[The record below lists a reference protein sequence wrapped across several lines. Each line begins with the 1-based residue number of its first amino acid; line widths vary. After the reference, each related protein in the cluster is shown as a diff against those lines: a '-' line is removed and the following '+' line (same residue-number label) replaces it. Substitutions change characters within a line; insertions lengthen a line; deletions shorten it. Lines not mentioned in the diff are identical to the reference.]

1 MPFKLPPSKLKIIF
15 IFKNGQI
22 NEMNSQSISEILS
35 ARIIDLDGLKDLTFN
50 FGCPDSGSDR
60 ALCWRLLLGALP
72 KNRTEWSETLLTQRE
87 NYKMFVNDFVI
98 KSEQEKSSESCDP
111 LR

>member
-1 MPFKLPPSKLKIIF
+1 
-15 IFKNGQI
+15 
-22 NEMNSQSISEILS
+22 MNSQTLSEILS

-72 KNRTEWSETLLTQRE
+72 KNRGEWSETLLTQRE
-87 NYKMFVNDFVI
+87 NYKMFVNVI
-98 KSEQEKSSESCDP
+98 VHLTHDDVSCQFSSNCIG
-111 LR
+111 